1 MKYRPITAA
10 VAASLFTLA
19 TAFPA
24 QALDKSSL
32 STVVKPCDDFYAYAN
47 EGWLKSATI
56 PADRS
61 SWGAFAEIKSRNDK
75 VLKAAIE
82 EAVANPSKVTNPAI
96 KKVAAYFASGL
107 DTTTIEAS
115 GIAPLSPILDR
126 IAALKDRAALAGL
139 LGELNRTGF
148 VMGASIGVSSD
159 AKDRTRY
166 LVQVVQGGLG
176 LPERDYYFRTDK
188 NSQEVREAYLKFTT
202 SLLQM
207 AGDSPD
213 VAAARAKAAYKMEE
227 ALAKA
232 SMTAVQQR
240 DPKAIYNKM
249 TFEQLNA
256 KAPGLN
262 WGAYFLAQKLGQPP
276 KVVVAQSVNPVRDL
290 GYVMDATMSRVPPAE
305 VNVAQP
311 LFAKELARLAKTA
324 PLADWQSY
332 MRVRALTDASP
343 KLSKKFEDAHFA
355 FYGKKLEGK
364 LEPRPRAERVIDEMS
379 GNYGEAPLAE
389 GLGQLFVEKAFSP
402 EAKARALE
410 MTTNIKAALRDRIQ
424 SLDWMQ
430 PETKKAALKKLDAM
444 ALQIGYPDKW
454 KDLSPV
460 EVSNSDYLG
469 NWMRTKA
476 FDNDWWAAKLGK
488 PVDRTQWWMSPH
500 LVNAYA
506 GEYNEIVFPAGI
518 LQPPFFDA
526 KLDDAVNY
534 GGIGMVIGH
543 EITHHFD
550 DQGRQFDEAGNLKEW
565 WTKKDSANY
574 NKRAD
579 ELVKQY
585 NGYTGPN
592 DIHVNGK
599 LTLGENLADLGG
611 LNISY
616 QALQKS
622 FKGTPP
628 APIDGLTANQRFF
641 LGYAQSWRALSRP
654 EAETKQIQ
662 TNEHSP
668 ARYRVK
674 GPIANMQ
681 VFADAFS
688 CPATAPAMRPVKDRI
703 VIW

>member
-1 MKYRPITAA
+1 MSAAPSMKYRPIVVA
-10 VAASLFTLA
+10 VAASLFALA
-19 TAFPA
+19 GAFPA

-47 EGWLKSATI
+47 EAWLKSASI

-61 SWGAFAEIKSRNDK
+61 NWGAFAEIKSRNDK

-82 EAVANPSKVTNPAI
+82 EAVANPSKITNPAV

-139 LGELNRTGF
+139 LGELNRMGF
-148 VMGASIGVSSD
+148 GMGASIGVSSD

-176 LPERDYYFRTDK
+176 LPERDYYFRKDK
-188 NSQEVREAYLKFTT
+188 NSQEVRDAYLKFAT

-207 AGDSPD
+207 AGDSPE

-262 WGAYFLAQKLGQPP
+262 WGAYFAAQKLGKP
-276 KVVVAQSVNPVRDL
+276 ADL
-290 GYVMDATMSRVPPAE
+290 S
-305 VNVAQP
+305 VAQP
-311 LFAKELARLAKTA
+311 LFVKELARLAKSA

-332 MRVRALTDASP
+332 LRLRALTDASP

-355 FYGKKLEGK
+355 FFGKKLEGK

-410 MTTNIKAALRDRIQ
+410 MTTNIKAALRERLQ
-424 SLDWMQ
+424 GLDWMQ
-430 PETKKAALKKLDAM
+430 PETKAAALKKLDAM

-550 DQGRQFDEAGNLKEW
+550 DQGRQFDAAGNLKEW

-641 LGYAQSWRALSRP
+641 LGYAQSWRSLARP

-688 CPATAPAMRPVKDRI
+688 CPANAPAMRPVKDRV

>member
-1 MKYRPITAA
+1 MSNGRNSSHSSNSNSNRNPNLGRARQGIAKITT
-10 VAASLFTLA
+10 VTLA
-19 TAFPA
+19 ALAIMTAP
-24 QALDKSSL
+24 
-32 STVVKPCDDFYAYAN
+32 STFAVNKDAMSPTVKPCDDFYAYAN
-47 EGWLKSATI
+47 ETWQKTATI

-61 SWGAFAEIKSRNDK
+61 NWGAFAEIKARNDM
-75 VLKAAIE
+75 VLKTAIE
-82 EAVANPSKVTNPAI
+82 AAVANPAKITNPAI
-96 KKVAAYFASGL
+96 QKVVAYYASGL

-115 GIAPLSPILDR
+115 GIASLSPVLDR
-126 IAALKDRAALAGL
+126 IAALKDRAAIGGM
-139 LGELNRTGF
+139 LGELNRMGF
-148 VMGASIGVSSD
+148 VMGAAIGVSSD

-166 LVQVVQGGLG
+166 LVQVVQSGLG

-188 NSQEVREAYLKFTT
+188 NSQDVREAYLKFAT
-202 SLLQM
+202 SLFQM
-207 AGDSPD
+207 AGDSAA
-213 VAAARAKAAYKMEE
+213 VAVARAKAAYKMEE
-227 ALAKA
+227 ALAKSA
-232 SMTAVQQR
+232 MTAVQQR

-249 TFEQLNA
+249 TFAQLKA
-256 KAPGLN
+256 KAPGLD
-262 WGAYFLAQKLGQPP
+262 WAAYFASQKVG
-276 KVVVAQSVNPVRDL
+276 K
-290 GYVMDATMSRVPPAE
+290 PAE
-305 VNVAQP
+305 LNVAQP
-311 LFAKELARLAKTA
+311 LFAKELGRLASTA
-324 PLADWQSY
+324 SLADWQSY
-332 MRVRALTDASP
+332 MRLRVLMDAAP
-343 KLSKKFEDAHFA
+343 KLPSKFEDAHFA
-355 FYGKKLEGK
+355 FFGKKLEGK
-364 LEPRPRAERVIDEMS
+364 QQPRPRAERVIDEMS

-410 MTTNIKAALRDRIQ
+410 ITTNIKAALRERLQ
-424 SLDWMQ
+424 GLEWMQ
-430 PETKKAALKKLDAM
+430 PETKAAALKKLDAM

-460 EVSNSDYLG
+460 VVSNSDYLG

-506 GEYNEIVFPAGI
+506 GDYNEIVFPAGI

-550 DQGRQFDEAGNLKEW
+550 DQGRQFDASGNLKEW
-565 WTKKDSANY
+565 WTKKDSENY
-574 NKRAD
+574 NKRAN

-585 NGYTGPN
+585 NSYTGPN

-611 LNISY
+611 LTISY
-616 QALQKS
+616 LALQKS
-622 FKGTPP
+622 FKGNPP

-641 LGYAQSWRALSRP
+641 LGFAQSWRALARP

-681 VFADAFS
+681 SFSEAFS
-688 CPATAPAMRPVKDRI
+688 CPADAPALRATKDRV